1 MEIINTYDETLAHY
15 NMKLNHA
22 EEELDDALR
31 SVKELGLLAAAGW
44 MGPAASSFGERVEDL
59 TREMREPKQG
69 IDQVRQA
76 LAQLRMTIED
86 EIRALMEEEAA
97 AARAAEAAAAIAAGE
112 TYLNG

>member
-22 EEELDDALR
+22 EEELCGAIQ
-31 SVKELGLLAAAGW
+31 KAGELGALAAAGW
-44 MGPAASSFGERVEDL
+44 MGPAASSFGERTEDL
-59 TREMREPKQG
+59 LRELREPRQS

-76 LAQLRMTIED
+76 LAALRTTIED
-86 EIRALMEEEAA
+86 EIRTLMEEEAA
-97 AARAAEAAAAIAAGE
+97 AAEAAAAIAAGE